1 MKFSKQH
8 RKKQKRCYRKGRKK
22 NRNKGNG
29 VEQVGKEVN
38 QVGGTD
44 EHREDEQFCRYF

>member
-22 NRNKGNG
+22 NRNRDNR
-29 VEQVGKEVN
+29 VEKVAEEVKQVGVD
-38 QVGGTD
+38 D
-44 EHREDEQFCRYF
+44 ELREDEQFYRYL